1 VLLLGVGCCASG
13 VGARGGPARVLGRT
27 TQARSALGA
36 RAARRPG
43 LERSAGSV
51 RVAPGHCCSVGVG
64 DVVGAGRVIA
74 VGLGGVPGASRAAGR
89 AGSAGWSRARGLGGW
104 RWVRGRD
111 RGEREVRKERWVECR
126 VAAAK
131 GAGGKGGGWLGLG
144 GRRRQPLGQGG
155 AANGP

>member
-1 VLLLGVGCCASG
+1 
-13 VGARGGPARVLGRT
+13 VLGRT
-27 TQARSALGA
+27 ALARSALGA

-43 LERSAGSV
+43 LARSAGSV
-51 RVAPGHCCSVGVG
+51 RVAPGHRCSTGVS
-64 DVVGAGRVIA
+64 DVAGAGRGVA

-89 AGSAGWSRARGLGGW
+89 AGSASWSRAWGLGVW

-111 RGEREVRKERWVECR
+111 HRDQPAERSEEGEVGG

-144 GRRRQPLGQGG
+144 GRRRRPLGQGG
-155 AANGP
+155 TANGP